1 MTADVMNTPL
11 EWLAW
16 TGLHVSPWEVI
27 GLTGASMFGGRWLVQ
42 FLASR
47 KHQRLIPRLFGYMR
61 LVGSAMTLKDDVNS
75 EEEVPQRTPLTAF
88 LENHRIL
95 VSRLFAAA
103 FFGVVLSMES
113 RLEGT
118 LTEPV
123 LFMTG
128 LALVGVATVGRLWC
142 SLYIS
147 GHKDSELI
155 TVGPYSV
162 TRNPLYFF
170 SFLGFVGVGLATET
184 VTLALAMTG
193 FFAIVYP
200 IVIRREEMFLRM
212 KFGAAFAA
220 YCDRVPRFMPRFSL
234 YVEPK
239 TWVVD
244 TRLFRRTMLD
254 VVWFVWLVTL
264 IELVETIHELGIIK
278 PWIALF

>member
-1 MTADVMNTPL
+1 MDSEAHAP
-11 EWLAW
+11 
-16 TGLHVSPWEVI
+16 
-27 GLTGASMFGGRWLVQ
+27 
-42 FLASR
+42 
-47 KHQRLIPRLFGYMR
+47 PRGPF
-61 LVGSAMTLKDDVNS
+61 
-75 EEEVPQRTPLTAF
+75 TAF

-103 FFGVVLSMES
+103 FFGVLLSMES

-118 LTEPV
+118 LAEPA

-147 GHKDSELI
+147 GHKDSELV

-170 SFLGFVGVGLATET
+170 SFLGFIGVGLATET

-200 IVIRREEMFLRM
+200 IIIRREEIFLRM
-212 KFGAAFAA
+212 KFGAAFAE
-220 YCDRVPRFMPRFSL
+220 YCDQVPRFMPRFSL
-234 YVEPK
+234 YVEPN

-254 VVWFVWLVTL
+254 VVWFVWLVAL
-264 IELVETIHELGIIK
+264 IEFVEAIHELRHHQAMDLAVLRRIGLG
-278 PWIALF
+278 PGPVWASFPRA

>member
-1 MTADVMNTPL
+1 VDSEAQAPPR
-11 EWLAW
+11 
-16 TGLHVSPWEVI
+16 GP
-27 GLTGASMFGGRWLVQ
+27 LTG
-42 FLASR
+42 
-47 KHQRLIPRLFGYMR
+47 
-61 LVGSAMTLKDDVNS
+61 
-75 EEEVPQRTPLTAF
+75 F

-95 VSRLFAAA
+95 VSRLFACA

-118 LTEPV
+118 LAEPT

-147 GHKDSELI
+147 GHKDSALV

-170 SFLGFVGVGLATET
+170 SFLGFIGVGLATET
-184 VTLALAMTG
+184 VTLALVMTC

-200 IVIRREEMFLRM
+200 IIIRREETLLRAR
-212 KFGAAFAA
+212 FGATFTD
-220 YCDRVPRFMPRFSL
+220 YCARVPRFVPRFSRF
-234 YVEPK
+234 VEPQ

-254 VVWFVWLVTL
+254 VIWFVWLVAL
-264 IELVETIHELGIIK
+264 IELVEAIHELGIIK
-278 PWIALF
+278 PWIALP